1 MWGRR
6 SVRCNFMIH
15 NGNHQR
21 VEGEQCVINQPLH
34 WTSRGK
40 ETVTLNLPTFSLLLF
55 LLFLFYFCLFKRGLW
70 KKKKTWN
77 NSSIFFVVETEIGF
91 RRYPVQLHWTSESS
105 NRATSFDLSICSTN
119 SCSNLVRISFSILFF
134 FSSLNWSSTHCNSI
148 PPFKI
153 FSFQSTRKKNVT
165 MLWDTAC
172 SKKKQYV
179 KICTSRDN
187 SKQH

>member
-1 MWGRR
+1 MCHK
-6 SVRCNFMIH
+6 STAPLNFTRERDRDSKLAH
-15 NGNHQR
+15 FF
-21 VEGEQCVINQPLH
+21 VI
-34 WTSRGK
+34 
-40 ETVTLNLPTFSLLLF
+40 TLLVIS
-55 LLFLFYFCLFKRGLW
+55 LLFLFVQARFMKE
-70 KKKKTWN
+70 KKTWN